1 MQYFYLKQ
9 MHFTGGSLLVLNKF
23 IKIQGISKY
32 FQRDGVFLLLLVKK
46 NQHAKT
52 TIGPL
57 SFGNL
62 SLCIGHFFKELNEKC
77 KKIIFL
83 NFFGIKNR
91 RLLQL
96 YLLKLY
102 TTNQQVGLSCSEFRV
117 FFNDRASS
125 FKDKL
130 Y

>member
-9 MHFTGGSLLVLNKF
+9 MHFNGGSLLVLNEF

-32 FQRDGVFLLLLVKK
+32 IQRDGVLLLLLVKK

-52 TIGPL
+52 AIGPL

-62 SLCIGHFFKELNEKC
+62 SFYIGHFFKELNEKC
-77 KKIIFL
+77 KSIIFL
-83 NFFGIKNR
+83 NFFAIKNR

-102 TTNQQVGLSCSEFRV
+102 TTNLR
-117 FFNDRASS
+117 
-125 FKDKL
+125 
-130 Y
+130 